1 MDLIRL
7 LPSGLISGQVHARSN
22 LSPSAQ
28 MFGAVLAT
36 QLSGLIR
43 LQASWLQGSAAPGPK
58 AGLIIEQTLPS
69 LRENLTACGPMES
82 AALLRG
88 LAGRFIPPGAS
99 GAPTR
104 GRPEVLPTGRNFFS
118 IDSRGY
124 RRQLPGGWAGPRLR
138 RYCNATCWIAGNWPK
153 SMVLSAWGT
162 SNMRT
167 GGDDLA
173 QALALMGVQPQWDRN
188 SRRVTGF
195 DVIPADVLGR
205 PRVDVS
211 LRCSGFFR
219 DAFPAQMSLL
229 DRAVRAVANLDE
241 PEDINPLAAARR
253 ENAELQRRGHDSAVA
268 RRASTMRIFS
278 AKPGAYGAGLQT
290 LIDEGSGTG
299 AQILPRHF
307 WSGPPMPTWRPAR
320 WDRCP

>member
-1 MDLIRL
+1 M
-7 LPSGLISGQVHARSN
+7 
-22 LSPSAQ
+22 
-28 MFGAVLAT
+28 
-36 QLSGLIR
+36 
-43 LQASWLQGSAAPGPK
+43 
-58 AGLIIEQTLPS
+58 GLIIEQTLPS

-118 IDSRGY
+118 IDSRA
-124 RRQLPGGWAGPRLR
+124 LPTPVAWRLGWASAEALLQ
-138 RYCNATCWIAGNWPK
+138 RYLLDHGNWPK

-195 DVIPADVLGR
+195 DVIPSDVLGR

-211 LRCSGFFR
+211 LRCS
-219 DAFPAQMSLL
+219 D
-229 DRAVRAVANLDE
+229 
-241 PEDINPLAAARR
+241 
-253 ENAELQRRGHDSAVA
+253 
-268 RRASTMRIFS
+268 FS
-278 AKPGAYGAGLQT
+278 AMRFQH
-290 LIDEGSGTG
+290 
-299 AQILPRHF
+299 R
-307 WSGPPMPTWRPAR
+307 
-320 WDRCP
+320 